1 MRKTN
6 IALKCAYAQM
16 ILVVLSVALLAA
28 SLLNP
33 ALHDAAATVTVLVFA
48 GYILEDLWDDVL
60 PHAAALFFCG
70 MAYWAENPVIR
81 TAFTLL
87 FFFTA
92 LCILRRLL
100 KRRARLKTA
109 REFDRKMRSFDN

>member
-1 MRKTN
+1 
-6 IALKCAYAQM
+6 M

-33 ALHDAAATVTVLVFA
+33 ALHNVAAMVTILVFA

-60 PHAAALFFCG
+60 PHSAALFCCG
-70 MAYWAENPVIR
+70 IAYWAENPVIR

-92 LCILRRLL
+92 LRILRRLL
-100 KRRARLKTA
+100 KRRERLKA
-109 REFDRKMRSFDN
+109 VREFDRKVRSFDN